1 MEMNLESIRKFVN
14 EQVAPVD
21 FLKLLK
27 EDGPNKDAPDNDPPP
42 EDLDGGDDGEGGGG
56 EDDLGG
62 GDFSDDGGGDLGG
75 DAGGDL
81 GGDIGGGPAGGPGGG
96 AGGDSGEELGDET
109 EATDNRFADRED
121 DPDFTGASGEGSAAE
136 GNPPG
141 GMIYDVEGVLKGV
154 NDAINSTDVNLAEI
168 DDAKN
173 VLEVIANGKKLIP
186 QDFQEIHDYQ
196 SFSDIVN
203 RALFQTDDNTKNY
216 FKMKI
221 KQAILDIQNQKKID
235 ASKNAGEVDT
245 MRDLASKF

>member
-14 EQVAPVD
+14 ERVAPVD

-27 EDGPNKDAPDNDPPP
+27 EDGPDDDAPSDDNPP
-42 EDLDGGDDGEGGGG
+42 EDLDGGDGGDG
-56 EDDLGG
+56 DLGG
-62 GDFSDDGGGDLGG
+62 GDFSDDGG
-75 DAGGDL
+75 DL
-81 GGDIGGGPAGGPGGG
+81 GGDIGGDLGGDFGGGPAGGPDGGP
-96 AGGDSGEELGDET
+96 GGDTGELGDET
-109 EATDNRFADRED
+109 EGTDNRLADRED
-121 DPDFTGASGEGSAAE
+121 DPDFTGANGEGSAAE

-154 NDAINSTDVNLAEI
+154 NDAINSTDINLAEI

-173 VLEVIANGKKLIP
+173 VLEVIANGKKLIQ

-221 KQAILDIQNQKKID
+221 KHAILDIQNQKKID

>member
-27 EDGPNKDAPDNDPPP
+27 EDGPDDDAPSDDNPP
-42 EDLDGGDDGEGGGG
+42 EDLDGGDDGDGG
-56 EDDLGG
+56 DG
-62 GDFSDDGGGDLGG
+62 GDFSDDGGDLGGDLGG

-154 NDAINSTDVNLAEI
+154 NDAINSTDIDLAEI

-173 VLEVIANGKKLIP
+173 VIEVIANGKKLIP
-186 QDFQEIHDYQ
+186 QDFEEIHDYQ

-203 RALFQTDDNTKNY
+203 RALFQTDDKTKNY

>member
-27 EDGPNKDAPDNDPPP
+27 EDGPDDDAPSDDNPP
-42 EDLDGGDDGEGGGG
+42 EDLDGGDDGDGG
-56 EDDLGG
+56 DG
-62 GDFSDDGGGDLGG
+62 GDFSDDGGDLGGDLGG

-168 DDAKN
+168 DEAKN

>member
-27 EDGPNKDAPDNDPPP
+27 EDGPDDKAPDKDPPP
-42 EDLDGGDDGEGGGG
+42 EDLDGGDEGGGDG
-56 EDDLGG
+56 GDGDLG

-75 DAGGDL
+75 GDGGDL
-81 GGDIGGGPAGGPGGG
+81 GGDIGGDIGGGPGGG

>member
-27 EDGPNKDAPDNDPPP
+27 EAGPDDDAPSDDPPP
-42 EDLDGGDDGEGGGG
+42 EDLDGGSDDDAGG
-56 EDDLGG
+56 DDVGG
-62 GDFSDDGGGDLGG
+62 GDFSDDGGDLGG

-81 GGDIGGGPAGGPGGG
+81 GGDMGGGPAGGPGGG
-96 AGGDSGEELGDET
+96 PGGDTGELGDET
-109 EATDNRFADRED
+109 EAVDNRFADRED

-136 GNPPG
+136 GSPAG
-141 GMIYDVEGVLKGV
+141 GMIYDVEGVLKGI
-154 NDAINSTDVNLAEI
+154 NDAINSSDINLAEI

-173 VLEVIANGKKLIP
+173 ILEVIANGKKLIP
-186 QDFQEIHDYQ
+186 QDFEEIHDYQ

-245 MRDLASKF
+245 MRDLASKL